1 MTSQVHLLSFL
12 YLAVLLTTTIADIFF
27 HQKLD
32 PEKQFRSFAYGIVGH
47 LVFFLRLLSD
57 VPLVQVFL

>member
-1 MTSQVHLLSFL
+1 MTSQVHLSSFL
-12 YLAVLLTTTIADIFF
+12 YLAVLLTTSVDIFF

-32 PEKQFRSFAYGIVGH
+32 PEKQFRNFAYGIVGYP
-47 LVFFLRLLSD
+47 VFSLHLLSD